1 MSRHEFD
8 DSAGV
13 TWTVGWDEP
22 MVSYFAQRE
31 VEIDGERELEDL
43 AGTSIGE
50 VTTYDGLLER
60 LLELP
65 GHGAA
70 SVELPDEIS
79 AALRREAPQFTDAKI
94 TRARAQHELGA
105 MLRDAAAGRTPEVEP

>member
-60 LLELP
+60 LR
-65 GHGAA
+65 GH
-70 SVELPDEIS
+70 VELPDEIS

>member
-1 MSRHEFD
+1 MSRHEFAD
-8 DSAGV
+8 NAGV

-22 MVSYFAQRE
+22 MVSYFAQRD

-60 LLELP
+60 LRD
-65 GHGAA
+65 H
-70 SVELPDEIS
+70 VELPEDVS

-94 TRARAQHELGA
+94 TRARAQHDQLGA
-105 MLRDAAAGRTPEVEP
+105 MLRDAVADRSPEVER